1 VVPSRDPLHVLVG
14 MPFATRLGGAE
25 RLLET
30 FLERADTIGVWP
42 EVVLFEDGPWVRE
55 LAGLGVPVSVI
66 RPGRFRHAHRNVAAA
81 LRLVAMLSRRRPDVV
96 LGWISRAHVT
106 LAPPA
111 IAAGLG
117 RHLAWYQW
125 ASPRNE
131 AIERA
136 ATLLPARAVLACSY
150 AGASAQRRMR
160 PHRSVV
166 VARPGIDVPA
176 RPTRAELDGL
186 RTRLGIPGGRA
197 IVGIS
202 ARMVRWKGHDRVL
215 RAVAELNG
223 RGHDVHA
230 LVVGGTGH
238 RLDEG
243 LDGDLRVLA
252 GELGLAGRATFT
264 GHVPDAL
271 PYIALMDVAV
281 NASEQEPFGIAVLEA
296 MALERAVVAVDAG
309 GPREIIEDGV
319 TGMLVPSPSPADL
332 ADAIGPLLH
341 DGRRRTALGRAARS
355 QVLERFTVAGWLADV
370 RTGLERAA
378 DGSG

>member
-1 VVPSRDPLHVLVG
+1 
-14 MPFATRLGGAE
+14 
-25 RLLET
+25 
-30 FLERADTIGVWP
+30 
-42 EVVLFEDGPWVRE
+42 
-55 LAGLGVPVSVI
+55 
-66 RPGRFRHAHRNVAAA
+66 
-81 LRLVAMLSRRRPDVV
+81 
-96 LGWISRAHVT
+96 
-106 LAPPA
+106 
-111 IAAGLG
+111 
-117 RHLAWYQW
+117 
-125 ASPRNE
+125 
-131 AIERA
+131 
-136 ATLLPARAVLACSY
+136 
-150 AGASAQRRMR
+150 
-160 PHRSVV
+160 
-166 VARPGIDVPA
+166 
-176 RPTRAELDGL
+176 
-186 RTRLGIPGGRA
+186 
-197 IVGIS
+197 
-202 ARMVRWKGHDRVL
+202 MVRWKGHDRVL

>member
-1 VVPSRDPLHVLVG
+1 MAPSGNPLHVLVG

-25 RLLET
+25 RLLQT
-30 FLERADTIGVWP
+30 FLERADSIGVRP
-42 EVVLFEDGPWVRE
+42 EVVLFEDGPWARE
-55 LAGLGVPVSVI
+55 LADLGVPVSVV
-66 RPGRFRHAHRNVAAA
+66 RPGRFRHIHRNASAA
-81 LRLVAMLSRRRPDVV
+81 LRLAAMLYRRRPDVV

-117 RHLAWYQW
+117 RRLAWYQW
-125 ASPRNE
+125 TIPRNE

-136 ATLLPARAVLACSY
+136 ATLLPARAVLACSS
-150 AGASAQRRMR
+150 AGASAQRRIR
-160 PHRSVV
+160 PRRSVV

-176 RPTRAELDGL
+176 RPPQAELEGL
-186 RTRLGIPGGRA
+186 RTRLGIPSGRA

-230 LVVGGTGH
+230 LIVGGTGH

-243 LDGDLRVLA
+243 LDEELRALA
-252 GELGLAGRATFT
+252 GDLGLAGRATFT

-271 PYIALMDVAV
+271 PHTALMDVAV
-281 NASEQEPFGIAVLEA
+281 NASEHEPFGIAVLEA

-319 TGMLVPSPSPADL
+319 TGVLVPSASPAKL
-332 ADAIGPLLH
+332 ADAIAPLLR
-341 DGRRRTALGRAARS
+341 DPERRTALGRAARS
-355 QVLERFTVAGWLADV
+355 QVLERYTVAGWLADV

-378 DGSG
+378 NGAG

>member
-1 VVPSRDPLHVLVG
+1 MASSRDPLHVLVG
-14 MPFATRLGGAE
+14 MPFAVRLGGAE
-25 RLLET
+25 RLLQT
-30 FLERADTIGVWP
+30 FLERADTIGVRP
-42 EVVLFEDGPWVRE
+42 EVVLFEDGPWGRE
-55 LAGLGVPVSVI
+55 IADLGVPVTVV
-66 RPGRFRHAHRNVAAA
+66 RPGRFRHAHRNAAAA
-81 LRLVAMLSRRRPDVV
+81 LRLAAMLSRRRPDVV

-117 RHLAWYQW
+117 RRLAWYQW
-125 ASPRNE
+125 TIPRNE

-166 VARPGIDVPA
+166 VARPGIDVPT

-202 ARMVRWKGHDRVL
+202 ARMVRWKGHDRLL
-215 RAVAELNG
+215 RAVGELNG
-223 RGHDVHA
+223 RGHDSHA
-230 LVVGGTGH
+230 LIVGGTGH

-243 LDGDLRVLA
+243 LDGELRTLA

-281 NASEQEPFGIAVLEA
+281 NASEHEPFGIAVLEA
-296 MALERAVVAVDAG
+296 MALERAVVAIDAG
-309 GPREIIEDGV
+309 GPREIVEDGV
-319 TGMLVPSPSPADL
+319 TGMLAPSSSPAHL

-341 DGRRRTALGRAARS
+341 DGKRRAALGRAARS

-378 DGSG
+378 DGAG

>member
-1 VVPSRDPLHVLVG
+1 
-14 MPFATRLGGAE
+14 
-25 RLLET
+25 
-30 FLERADTIGVWP
+30 
-42 EVVLFEDGPWVRE
+42 
-55 LAGLGVPVSVI
+55 
-66 RPGRFRHAHRNVAAA
+66 
-81 LRLVAMLSRRRPDVV
+81 MLSRRRPDVV

-106 LAPPA
+106 LAPAA

-125 ASPRNE
+125 TIPRKE

-136 ATLLPARAVLACSY
+136 ATLLPARTVLACSY

-166 VARPGIDVPA
+166 VARPGIDVPT
-176 RPTRAELDGL
+176 RPTQPELEGL
-186 RTRLGIPGGRA
+186 RRRLGIPGGRA

-202 ARMVRWKGHDRVL
+202 ARMVRWKGHDRLL
-215 RAVAELNG
+215 RTVAELNR
-223 RGHDVHA
+223 RGHDLHA
-230 LVVGGTGH
+230 LVVGGIGH

-243 LDGDLRVLA
+243 FDAELRALA
-252 GELGLAGRATFT
+252 GEVGLAGRATFT

-281 NASEQEPFGIAVLEA
+281 NASEHEPFGMAVLEA
-296 MALERAVVAVDAG
+296 MALERPVVAVDGG
-309 GPREIIEDGV
+309 GPREIIENGV
-319 TGMLVPSPSPADL
+319 TGVLVPSSSPADL

-341 DGRRRTALGRAARS
+341 DGKRRETLGRAARS
-355 QVLERFTVAGWLADV
+355 QVLERFTVDGWLADV

-378 DGSG
+378 NGAG